1 MIRMDSTVHRFKN
14 ARIAMY
20 LGDHPPP
27 HVHLTGPGFKA
38 LIEIDGLKVLGSAD
52 AKTLAEA
59 KAWINDHRATLMEIW
74 KLRGTKR

>member
-1 MIRMDSTVHRFKN
+1 
-14 ARIAMY
+14 MY

-38 LIEIDGLKVLGSAD
+38 LIEIDGRKVLGTVD

-59 KAWINDHRATLMEIW
+59 KTWITDNRTAIMEIW
-74 KLRGTKR
+74 KQRGTKR